1 MFRDCLGN
9 LGTRD
14 TQTQCVF
21 IYSVGCPGC
30 SGTDLVTW
38 VHGIPTRRSV
48 CTYCGLSG
56 IVLVT
61 WVHGILRLRV
71 YALTVGSPGCC
82 GFVLVTWVHMI
93 PRRRGVC
100 TNCGQSGMLRVC
112 LGNLGTWDTQTQGCM
127 YLLWAVRDVPELSW

>member
-21 IYSVGCPGC
+21 IYSVGCPEC

-38 VHGIPTRRSV
+38 VHGIPRRRSV
-48 CTYCGLSG
+48 CTYCGLSR

-61 WVHGILRLRV
+61 WVHGILRCRGVCITL
-71 YALTVGSPGCC
+71 GCLGC
-82 GFVLVTWVHMI
+82 SGTVLVTWVHGI
-93 PRRRGVC
+93 LRCRGVC
-100 TNCGQSGMLRVC
+100 TYCGLSGMFRDS
-112 LGNLGTWDTQTQGCM
+112 LGNLGTRDTQMQGCM
-127 YLLWAVRDVPELSW
+127 HLLWAVRDVSW